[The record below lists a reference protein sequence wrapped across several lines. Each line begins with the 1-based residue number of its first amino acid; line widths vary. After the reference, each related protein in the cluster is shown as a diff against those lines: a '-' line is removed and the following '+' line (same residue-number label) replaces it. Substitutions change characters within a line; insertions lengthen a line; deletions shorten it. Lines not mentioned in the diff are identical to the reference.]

1 MHTAR
6 TFLRHARWADRQL
19 SAVLHREGST
29 MWKLIVCKTVSIDGY
44 D

>member
-6 TFLRHARWADRQL
+6 TFLHLPARADRQL

-29 MWKLIVCKTVSIDGY
+29 MWKLIVCNTVSIDGY

>member
-6 TFLRHARWADRQL
+6 TFLHLPAGLIVSSAQYYTGRGRH
-19 SAVLHREGST
+19 
-29 MWKLIVCKTVSIDGY
+29 MWKLIVCNTVSIDGY

>member
-6 TFLRHARWADRQL
+6 TFLHLPAGL
-19 SAVLHREGST
+19 IVSSAQYHREGST
-29 MWKLIVCKTVSIDGY
+29 MWKLIVCNAVSIDGY